1 MFTNCCNRRDPH
13 PLYLLPPPAWLCICT
28 KRIQIVLL
36 IGWLTKSDC
45 CNFPGK
51 GAALKKVE
59 SETHNNRTELKAQ
72 KMKMKTRIHGL
83 LLHRVK
89 VWVFSMFPPSREGS
103 TALFLCRSAWGRDI
117 SVQFSHKRWAVT
129 RGRFFPWYIWGP
141 ADPWCF
147 RNRKRTLHKINLGE
161 NNRVLCG
168 RVGGS
173 AAADA
178 CHFILA
184 VSQQPCHSAW
194 PDGALL
200 TTAALFGFHSPV
212 SSCHFIWVSYMW
224 HRIYLFIYFLFQQ
237 IKPQFCS
244 SNYNHGLQAG
254 TCSVTI
260 APALLIIFLSQ
271 LYLFVMSLQQK
282 LCERKMSMLTAC

>member
-72 KMKMKTRIHGL
+72 KMKMKTS
-83 LLHRVK
+83 
-89 VWVFSMFPPSREGS
+89 VFSMFPPSREGS

-168 RVGGS
+168 
-173 AAADA
+173 
-178 CHFILA
+178 
-184 VSQQPCHSAW
+184 PCWWLS
-194 PDGALL
+194 GCRRLSL
-200 TTAALFGFHSPV
+200 YLGCLTAALPLCVTWRSTAHYSCSV
-212 SSCHFIWVSYMW
+212 WISLSSFKLSLHLGVLHVTPDLC
-224 HRIYLFIYFLFQQ
+224 IYLFSISANKATVLFFQLQSWAASWDMFGHNSSPRFLVFFSPSC
-237 IKPQFCS
+237 ICLWWAYNKS
-244 SNYNHGLQAG
+244 SV
-254 TCSVTI
+254 SE
-260 APALLIIFLSQ
+260 
-271 LYLFVMSLQQK
+271 K
-282 LCERKMSMLTAC
+282 WAC